1 MAPLALNDTRRHMYL
16 PAFVKRV
23 DEAKD
28 GHQRTVQVFIPGLRT
43 RTGRTSRRQ
52 LQTFDVR
59 HLAPLELANKKA
71 KIMFRPEVTYYTENI
86 TDEGVPTFTKEV
98 KVVDFTTR
106 REKPAS
112 PPEIMWNHYS
122 DDLDEDVF
130 NDDLGCYNDKM
141 DLPLKKMEFHPLQQP
156 ADDPM
161 DMAQPPPPVQLV
173 TRAGRRTKTPGHLK
187 DFQL

>member
-1 MAPLALNDTRRHMYL
+1 
-16 PAFVKRV
+16 
-23 DEAKD
+23 
-28 GHQRTVQVFIPGLRT
+28 
-43 RTGRTSRRQ
+43 
-52 LQTFDVR
+52 
-59 HLAPLELANKKA
+59 
-71 KIMFRPEVTYYTENI
+71 MFHPEVTYYTENI

-98 KVVDFTTR
+98 KIVDFTTR

-112 PPEIMWNHYS
+112 PPEIMWDHYS

-130 NDDLGCYNDKM
+130 NDDLGCYNEKM